1 MVGADL
7 YSLVRI
13 FVSRSWMQILG
24 VFASNSN
31 IKAGVLSKIGLEAT
45 LLCEQAGLHVDG
57 VTCDGATWNR
67 SMWKIFGIKG
77 KATFIFMYISQ

>member
-1 MVGADL
+1 MTREDL
-7 YSLVRI
+7 YSLV
-13 FVSRSWMQILG
+13 WIL
-24 VFASNSN
+24 VASKSN
-31 IKAGVLSKIGLEAT
+31 VKADVLSKIVLEAT

-77 KATFIFMYISQ
+77 K